1 MRLVFMGT
9 PEFAIPSLSALLDAG
24 HEVSLVVTRPDR
36 PAGRGRLMT
45 PPPVKTLALQSGLSV
60 LQPEKIREPGFLDA
74 LRKAQPEAIVVVA
87 YGKILPREV
96 LDLPEKGCLNL
107 HASLLPKFR
116 GASPVAW
123 AILAG
128 EKRTGVCTMRLTE
141 GMDEG
146 PVCLCEETPI
156 GPDETAG
163 ELSERLAEI
172 GAGLVV
178 RTLEGLGAGTLVPRE
193 QDHAKASYAPLLV
206 KSDGELD
213 WSEDATAICRRI
225 RAMSPWPGG
234 WTVFAEE
241 GSEGETWQIVRAV
254 EAEGKGEP
262 GIVQTAGREGI
273 VVTAGRG
280 AVRILAVKP
289 AGKRAMPAGALLSG
303 RNVQPNDRFLFRPGC
318 HRERRPGAGRP
329 PAPSP
334 SKR

>member
-9 PEFAIPSLSALLDAG
+9 PEFAVPALSALLDAG
-24 HEVSLVVTRPDR
+24 HEISLVVTRPDR
-36 PAGRGRLMT
+36 PAGRGRIMT
-45 PPPVKTLALQSGLSV
+45 PPPVKTLAIQRGISV

-74 LRKAQPEAIVVVA
+74 LRRAQPEAIVVVA

-96 LDLPEKGCLNL
+96 LDLPEKGCINL

-128 EKRTGVCTMRLTE
+128 ESQTGVCAMRLAE

-146 PVCLCEETPI
+146 PVYQCEETPI
-156 GPDETAG
+156 GPEETAG
-163 ELSERLAEI
+163 DLSKRLAGI
-172 GAGLVV
+172 GAGLLV
-178 RTLEGLGAGTLVPRE
+178 RTLAGLSAGTLVPRP
-193 QDHAKASYAPLLV
+193 QDHSKASYAPLLV

-213 WSEDATAICRRI
+213 WSEDAASICRRI

-241 GSEGETWQIVRAV
+241 GEEGEAWQIVRAV

-262 GIVQTAGREGI
+262 GIVQAAGREGI
-273 VVTAGRG
+273 VVTAGRD
-280 AVRILAVKP
+280 AVRILTVKP
-289 AGKRAMPAGALLSG
+289 AGKRVMPAESLLSG
-303 RNVQPNDRFLFRPGC
+303 RRIGLGGRFLFRPGC
-318 HRERRPGAGRP
+318 HRERQDAGRR

-334 SKR
+334 STR

>member
-9 PEFAIPSLSALLDAG
+9 PEFAVPSLSALLEAD
-24 HEVSLVVTRPDR
+24 HEIPLVVTRPDR
-36 PAGRGRLMT
+36 AAGRGRLMT
-45 PPPVKTLALQSGLSV
+45 PPPVKTLALQRGLSV

-74 LRKAQPEAIVVVA
+74 LRRAQPEAIVVVA

-123 AILAG
+123 AVLAG
-128 EKRTGVCTMRLTE
+128 ESRTGVCAMRLTE

-146 PVCLCEETPI
+146 PVYQCEETPI

-163 ELSERLAEI
+163 ELSKRLAEI
-172 GAGLVV
+172 GAGLLL
-178 RTLEGLGAGTLVPRE
+178 RTLEGLRAGTLVPRA
-193 QDHAKASYAPLLV
+193 QDHSKASYAPLLV

-213 WSEDATAICRRI
+213 WSEDAAAICRRI

-280 AVRILAVKP
+280 AVRILTVKP

-303 RNVQPNDRFLFRPGC
+303 RNVQPNDRFLFRQGC
-318 HRERRPGAGRP
+318 HRERQVAARP

-334 SKR
+334 STR

>member
-9 PEFAIPSLSALLDAG
+9 PEFAVLSLSALLDAG

-36 PAGRGRLMT
+36 PAGRGRFMT
-45 PPPVKTLALQSGLSV
+45 TPPVKTRALQRGLSV
-60 LQPEKIREPGFLDA
+60 LQPEKVREPGFLDA
-74 LRKAQPEAIVVVA
+74 LRRARPETIVVVA

-123 AILAG
+123 AVLAG
-128 EKRTGVCTMRLTE
+128 ESRTGVCAMRLTE

-146 PVCLCEETPI
+146 PVYLCEETPI

-163 ELSERLAEI
+163 GLSERLSEI
-172 GAGLVV
+172 GAGLLV
-178 RTLEGLGAGTLVPRE
+178 RTLEGLGAGTLVPRP

-213 WSEDATAICRRI
+213 WSEDAASICRRI

-241 GSEGETWQIVRAV
+241 GSEGEIWQIVRAV
-254 EAEGKGEP
+254 EAEENGEP
-262 GIVQTAGREGI
+262 GIVQAAGREGI

-280 AVRILAVKP
+280 AVRILTAKP

-303 RNVQPNDRFLFRPGC
+303 RKVRPGDRFLFRPGC
-318 HRERRPGAGRP
+318 HRERQGTGRR

-334 SKR
+334 STP